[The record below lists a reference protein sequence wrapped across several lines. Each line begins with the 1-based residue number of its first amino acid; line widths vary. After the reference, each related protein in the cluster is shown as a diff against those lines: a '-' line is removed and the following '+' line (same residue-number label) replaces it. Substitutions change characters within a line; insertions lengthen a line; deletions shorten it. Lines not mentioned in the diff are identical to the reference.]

1 MPGRVELVAWP
12 TSWNFAGRAI
22 QREDQC
28 LVNHYGFICSV
39 ELEVGA
45 SCPPWNT
52 LILTLS
58 RSLLESEVL
67 ELFIVGALSA
77 VCRDV
82 SVFSVRCRHRQEAR
96 GTIRSREQ
104 KTD

>member
-1 MPGRVELVAWP
+1 M
-12 TSWNFAGRAI
+12 
-22 QREDQC
+22 
-28 LVNHYGFICSV
+28 
-39 ELEVGA
+39 GA

-52 LILTLS
+52 LVLTLS

-67 ELFIVGALSA
+67 EIFIVGALSA

-82 SVFSVRCRHRQEAR
+82 SVFSVKCRHGQEAR
-96 GTIRSREQ
+96 GAIQSRER